1 MAKQRSRLL
10 QTADEVARTLGPNTT
25 YNEAVKELA
34 AAVHEDDD
42 FERSLEVQAMLVH
55 QDPAVP
61 GLLERIG
68 ALDRRTFKRI
78 LRVVNDYPWKHQESF
93 RARLG
98 RRQYVFSNRRAA
110 AIFCYHRDVVSKWKD
125 TPGAPKNA
133 RVPSKDWAFK
143 DDVENDRAYTVELT
157 TGETVYLFKEIP
169 EGVLW
174 GDLMMEEDE
183 EV

>member
-1 MAKQRSRLL
+1 M
-10 QTADEVARTLGPNTT
+10 LGPNTT

-34 AAVHEDDD
+34 AAVHKDDN

-61 GLLERIG
+61 KLLERIG
-68 ALDRRTFKRI
+68 ALDRKTFKQVM
-78 LRVVNDYPWKHQESF
+78 RVVNDYPWNHQESF
-93 RARLG
+93 RTRLG
-98 RRQYVFSNRRAA
+98 RRHYVFSNRRAA
-110 AIFCYHRDVVSKWKD
+110 AIFCYHRDVVLKWKG

-143 DDVENDRAYTVELT
+143 DDVENNTMEMT